1 MSATTCSYPFTAPE
15 VSPATIRRWKMNT
28 KMMIG
33 MVMMTP
39 AAAIEPTGVSNWEAP
54 EKNAIA
60 AGTVRELLV
69 EVSEI
74 AKTKSFQQKMNT
86 RIAVV
91 TMPGAASGAI
101 TRRNAWNG
109 VAPSTLA
116 AFSRLQGISRKNADR
131 V

>member
-1 MSATTCSYPFTAPE
+1 
-15 VSPATIRRWKMNT
+15 
-28 KMMIG
+28 MMG
-33 MVMMTP
+33 MVTPTP
-39 AAAIEPTGVSNWEAP
+39 AAAIEPIGVWNWEAP

-60 AGTVRELLV
+60 AGTVWEALV

-74 AKTKSFQQKMNT
+74 AKTKSVQQKMNT

-101 TRRNAWNG
+101 TCRNACMG

-116 AFSRLQGISRKNADR
+116 AFSSSQGISRKKAER

>member
-1 MSATTCSYPFTAPE
+1 
-15 VSPATIRRWKMNT
+15 
-28 KMMIG
+28 
-33 MVMMTP
+33 MVMTTP
-39 AAAIEPTGVSNWEAP
+39 AAAIEPIGVSNCEAP

-60 AGTVRELLV
+60 AGTVWEALV

-74 AKTKSFQQKMNT
+74 ANTKSVQQKMNT

-101 TRRNAWNG
+101 TRRNAWKG
-109 VAPSTLA
+109 LAPSIWA
-116 AFSRLQGISRKNADR
+116 ARSSYQGISRKNADK